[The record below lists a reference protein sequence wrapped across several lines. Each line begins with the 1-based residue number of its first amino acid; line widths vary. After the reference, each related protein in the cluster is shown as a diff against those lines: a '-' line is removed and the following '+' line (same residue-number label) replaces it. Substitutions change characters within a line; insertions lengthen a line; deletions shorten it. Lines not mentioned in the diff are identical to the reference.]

1 MAPPIVKRFL
11 ISLDENKFYGLLTFV
26 FVVGVFGVF
35 ALQPTP
41 EAKPPSFK
49 AIGALVL
56 RNPPPL
62 FTSTGQQVQ
71 EGGRRINRNVLLAPR
86 VLQKAAEELNLP
98 PQQIIK
104 ISKKL
109 DLKFPREDE
118 APIISV
124 EYPEKDKPDFAKL
137 VLQVFMDGMVEES
150 RLINTSQLR
159 LKIEA
164 LDLRLAQAQQGLRE
178 AEKRLYN
185 FVTGDGSSLLEI
197 QDGSLFSGISQSQQQ
212 QRQIQLTLEEIDG
225 QIDSLVQQL
234 GLTVEQAYTSSALS
248 ADPIIANL
256 RAQILEIERQEKIF
270 SQDLRPAHPR
280 MVQLQKQQRTIEQ
293 LLQERAQ
300 EVIGSY
306 ELYTPLP
313 PEEIRKD
320 SSLDR
325 ARQELANTLVALQ
338 TQREGLARQLQLVQD
353 TEKNLRQQYETSP
366 EKQLEQARL
375 IQEVESNRALY
386 QTILAALV
394 DAKSAEAETTGSL
407 AIAQEAFVQK
417 IDPPR
422 LQPGNPIVVMAA
434 GTGVGILAAGG
445 VIFLL
450 ATLDARLHSPQEI
463 QSLLSER
470 EILFLGKLPYV
481 VSLNDKGE
489 EIPVITDLDSP
500 YLSAYERLRS
510 NIRRLAGEAPRVV
523 LITSVSKHEGKSVS
537 AYNLAIASAH
547 AGKRTL
553 LVEADLRT
561 PSQVKYFNLTPSSE
575 ASLEPLRYYGNR
587 SDSIRL
593 VPDIENLYIVAS
605 PGPQRRAA
613 AIIESSELK
622 ILLEDARRRFDFVI
636 IDTPSLSHC
645 NDALLLEP
653 FSDGV
658 ILVNRPGFTQGN
670 LLSEAIEQMTE
681 AEIVILG
688 GVINGIEQLIPPPK
702 PPLISTEE
710 IINTE
715 ELLGDESETE
725 EIHR

>member
-49 AIGALVL
+49 ATGALVL

-62 FTSTGQQVQ
+62 FTATGQQVQ
-71 EGGRRINRNVLLAPR
+71 EGGRRINRNILLSPR

-98 PQQIIK
+98 PQQINK
-104 ISKKL
+104 ISQKL
-109 DLKFPREDE
+109 DLKFPRENE
-118 APIISV
+118 APIIFL
-124 EYPEKDKPDFAKL
+124 EYPEKTKPDFAQL
-137 VLQVFMDGMVEES
+137 VLQVFMEGMVEES

-164 LDLRLAQAQQGLRE
+164 IDTRLAQAQKELRE
-178 AEKRLYN
+178 AEKRLYA

-212 QRQIQLTLEEIDG
+212 QRQIQLVLEEIDG
-225 QIDSLVQQL
+225 QINSLVKQL
-234 GLTVEQAYTSSALS
+234 GLTPEQAYTSSALS
-248 ADPIIANL
+248 ADPIIASL
-256 RAQILEIERQEKIF
+256 RVQILEIERQQKIF
-270 SQDLRPAHPR
+270 SQDLRPAHPQ
-280 MVQLQKQQRTIEQ
+280 MIQLQKQQQTIET

-300 EVIGSY
+300 EVIGSN
-306 ELYTPLP
+306 ELFISLP
-313 PEEIRKD
+313 AEEIRKD
-320 SSLDR
+320 SSLDQ
-325 ARQELANTLVALQ
+325 ARQELANTLVGLQ
-338 TQREGLARQLQLVQD
+338 TQQEGLRRQLQLVQD
-353 TEKNLRQQYETSP
+353 TEKNLRQQYEKSP

-407 AIAQEAFVQK
+407 AIARESSVGKVDFPAPQAN
-417 IDPPR
+417 
-422 LQPGNPIVVMAA
+422 NPLLIMAA
-434 GTGVGILAAGG
+434 GTGVGILAACG

-450 ATLDARLHSPQEI
+450 ATLDTRLHSPQEI

-470 EILFLGKLPYV
+470 EILFLGELPYV
-481 VSLNDKGE
+481 ISLNDKGE
-489 EIPVITDLDSP
+489 EIPVIIDLDSP

-510 NIRRLAGEAPRVV
+510 NIRRLAGETPRVV

-553 LVEADLRT
+553 LIEADLRT
-561 PSQVKYFNLTPSSE
+561 PSHINYFNLTLSPE
-575 ASLEPLRYYGNR
+575 ASVEPLRYYGNR

-593 VPDIENLYIVAS
+593 VPDIENLYVVAS

-613 AIIESSELK
+613 AIVESSELK
-622 ILLEDARRRFDFVI
+622 MLLEDARRRFDFVI

-681 AEIVILG
+681 AEIAILG
-688 GVINGIEQLIPPPK
+688 GVINGVEKFIPLAK
-702 PPLISTEE
+702 PPLINTEE
-710 IINTE
+710 IVSPKE
-715 ELLGDESETE
+715 PLGDESETE
-725 EIHR
+725 EIYR